1 MRELSLS
8 EAIREAMSQEMERD
22 PSIIL
27 MGEDVGRFNGAF
39 GVSSGMLEKFGPERI
54 WDTPISEALE
64 PLKVETILGK
74 PAPLFEQIP
83 EEAIEELS
91 EMVARRIAEAEG

>member
-39 GVSSGMLEKFGPERI
+39 GVSSGMLEKFGLERI
-54 WDTPISEALE
+54 
-64 PLKVETILGK
+64 
-74 PAPLFEQIP
+74 
-83 EEAIEELS
+83 
-91 EMVARRIAEAEG
+91 